1 MITNNRSTGNRGF
14 IKWIIILVVA
24 LLILSYYGF
33 SLRTLVNNPTTQDN
47 FGYVATTSVSVWDTY
62 LKQPATYLYQD
73 VFINLIWT
81 PAIDNLTKMKNSEP
95 TNVQTNAPKLPNP
108 VPMPN

>member
-1 MITNNRSTGNRGF
+1 MITNTTSSRGF
-14 IKWIIILVVA
+14 IKWIIIIVVA

-47 FGYVATTSVSVWDTY
+47 FGYVATTSVSVWDKY

-95 TNVQTNAPKLPNP
+95 TNIQTASPKLPNP
-108 VPMPN
+108 VPKPN

>member
-1 MITNNRSTGNRGF
+1 MHTNRGF
-14 IKWIIILVVA
+14 IKWVIIIVVA

-33 SLRTLVNNPTTQDN
+33 SLRSLVDSPVTQDN
-47 FGYVATTSVSVWDTY
+47 FQYVATSSVSVWDKY
-62 LKQPATYLYQD
+62 LKQPATYLYED

-81 PAIDNLTKMKNSEP
+81 PAIDNLTKIKNSEP